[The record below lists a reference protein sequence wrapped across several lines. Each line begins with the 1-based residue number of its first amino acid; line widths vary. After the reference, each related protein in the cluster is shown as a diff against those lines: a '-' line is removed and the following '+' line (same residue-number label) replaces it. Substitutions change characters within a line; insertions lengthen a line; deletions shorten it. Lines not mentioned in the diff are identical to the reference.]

1 MRVDTE
7 KSIDGKKS
15 TAYNRNTCLVVSDL
29 WLGKEVNMEQYELI
43 APCHFGMEAV
53 LKREITDLGYEITNV
68 DNGKVTF
75 EGDAEAIARA
85 NIFLRTTERILL
97 KVATFRATTFDDLFE
112 EIKSIPWE
120 KYIPV
125 DGKFWVAKANSVS
138 SKLFSPSDIQRIVK
152 KAMVERLKKTYDVD
166 WFEETGAPYPLRISI
181 VKDVVTV
188 GIDTTGESLHKR
200 GYRKFT
206 APAPVTETLA
216 AAMIMLSPWRA
227 DRLLVDPFCGSGTI
241 PIEAAMIAL
250 NMAPGMNRE
259 FLAEAWTNLIPKKI
273 WYEAID
279 EAEENIRTDVDIHIQ
294 GYDISDEVLKMAR
307 ANARLAGVE
316 EYIHFQQRDVKDFSS
331 PKSYG
336 FVISNPPYGERLS
349 TKEEMSELYREL
361 GRVMSENDTWSFF
374 LLTGYEDAQKAI
386 GNGGKRKKATKN
398 RKIYNGMMKTYLY
411 QYMGEK
417 PPKRKDEKKD
427 E

>member
-1 MRVDTE
+1 
-7 KSIDGKKS
+7 
-15 TAYNRNTCLVVSDL
+15 
-29 WLGKEVNMEQYELI
+29 MEQYELI

-53 LKREITDLGYEITNV
+53 LKREIADLGYEIGSV
-68 DNGKVTF
+68 ENGKVTF
-75 EGDAEAIARA
+75 LGDAEAIVRA

-97 KVATFRATTFDDLFE
+97 KTASFRAVTFDELFE
-112 EIKSIPWE
+112 SIKAVPWE
-120 KYIPV
+120 RYLPK
-125 DGKFWVAKANSVS
+125 DAKFWVTKANSVS
-138 SKLFSPSDIQRIVK
+138 SRLFSPRDIQKIVK
-152 KAMVERLKKTYDVD
+152 KAIVERMKQTYHVD
-166 WFEETGAPYPLRISI
+166 YFEESGASYPLRISI

-216 AAMIMLSPWRA
+216 AAMILLSPWHA

-250 NMAPGMNRE
+250 DMAPGMNRE
-259 FLAEAWTNLIPKKI
+259 FTAEEWGNLIPKKV
-273 WYEAID
+273 WYDVAD
-279 EAEENIRTDVDIHIQ
+279 EAQERIRTDVELSIQ
-294 GYDISDEVLKMAR
+294 GYDLNEEVLKMAR
-307 ANARLAGVE
+307 ANAKLAGVE
-316 EYIHFQQRDVKDFSS
+316 SYIHFQKREIKQFSS

-349 TKEEMSELYREL
+349 TKEEMFALYREL
-361 GRVMSENDTWSFF
+361 GKIMSDNKTWSFF
-374 LLTGYEDAQKAI
+374 LLSGYEDAQKAI
-386 GNGGKRKKATKN
+386 AAGGSRKKATKN

-411 QYMGEK
+411 QYMGDK
-417 PPKRKDEKKD
+417 PLKRKEKRNN